1 LHAERMEHAFG
12 LLDAGKYEEA
22 LAAFQIVLQSGDPL
36 AQRALLGMAELFEKL
51 GDNETRLSMAKGAF
65 EFDDRTLKLAMVQL
79 HYLPLM
85 WPRDEEVSQDPNLA
99 GRMRAEL
106 VVHAASFLPE
116 DNPESDLD
124 HEVAIFVSNA
134 ANQVLFH
141 FDSRVV
147 EAQLHAS
154 FILAVDSADLKI
166 QYRAMRNIHSFFS
179 GILPSEVSAILVIN
193 KVSTSWSHFNNVIGQ
208 LDRCEQDLQTLI
220 GRSLSDDELAAI
232 AAEFDRLME
241 APDYNFYNAYFAF
254 GMLVD
259 YLQSPQVNR
268 QSLLVQVLIE
278 KYLS

>member
-1 LHAERMEHAFG
+1 MEHAFG
-12 LLDAGKYEEA
+12 LLDAGKYEDA

-154 FILAVDSADLKI
+154 FILAVDSADLKT

-241 APDYNFYNAYFAF
+241 APDYNFYNAYFSF

>member
-1 LHAERMEHAFG
+1 MEHAFG